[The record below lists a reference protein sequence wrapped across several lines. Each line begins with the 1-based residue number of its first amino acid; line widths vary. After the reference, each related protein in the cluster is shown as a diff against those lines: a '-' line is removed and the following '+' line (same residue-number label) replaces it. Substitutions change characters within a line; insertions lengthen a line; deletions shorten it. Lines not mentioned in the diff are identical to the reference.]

1 MATYQGKILARSPFF
16 ITATG
21 STYIE
26 SAELKVFIWSGGQAV
41 KPASAQYTINKNA
54 LTSNSTN
61 IIFEISALIKD
72 YFEHNRDAYIDTLG
86 TFTDALWV
94 ETELSVVQTTDPQP
108 SVINNIYLAVD
119 GLGYFEA
126 EENPQGTNV
135 IVNTLNINN
144 GEPILLPV
152 YANSDGI
159 DTVEWLF
166 DGVVQATTDL
176 SAAVAS
182 LNSYDKL
189 QYLTDST
196 HSDEVRLYRSTVL
209 QETITVNYIDECKYT
224 PRKVKFYDANG
235 ALQQIYMFKASRE
248 SLNVKKENYNSIIG
262 SVVSNQ
268 YQYSSAN
275 HQVKD
280 YNVTGSEKITLNT
293 GFVGEEQNEVI
304 RQLLLSELV
313 WVDDKPVSIT
323 SNSLEY
329 QTRVNDKLINYT
341 LSFDYAYNKI
351 NNVY

>member
-1 MATYQGKILARSPFF
+1 MATYQGKILTRSPFF

-21 STYIE
+21 SAFIE
-26 SAELKVFIWSGGQAV
+26 SAELKVYIWSGGTGA
-41 KPASAQYTINKNA
+41 KPASANYTISKNA

-72 YFEHNRDAYIDTLG
+72 YFNHNRDAYIDSLS

-108 SVINNIYLAVD
+108 SVENNIYLAVD
-119 GLGYFEA
+119 GYGYFEA

-135 IVNTLNINN
+135 IVNTLNVES
-144 GEPILLPV
+144 GEAVLLPV

-159 DTVEWLF
+159 DTVEWLV
-166 DGVVQATTDL
+166 DGVVQAITDL

-182 LNSYDKL
+182 TNSYDKL
-189 QYLTDST
+189 QYLTDVDN
-196 HSDEVRLYRSTVL
+196 SDEIKLYKSAIL
-209 QETITVNYIDECKYT
+209 QETIKVNYIDECKYT

-248 SLNVKKENYNSIIG
+248 NLNVSKENYQSIIG
-262 SVVSNQ
+262 GVSSNQ
-268 YQYSSAN
+268 YQYSSSD
-275 HQVKD
+275 HQIKD
-280 YNVTGSEKITLNT
+280 YNITSKESITLNT
-293 GFVGEEQNEVI
+293 GYVGEEQNEVF
-304 RQLLLSELV
+304 RQLLNSELV
-313 WVDDKPVSIT
+313 WVDNKPASIT
-323 SNSLEY
+323 SNNLEY

-341 LSFDYAYNKI
+341 ISFNYAYNKI